1 MGHRLN
7 GNGKSLVDIVRCPGD
22 LNATRMV
29 QIKTRFSRL
38 MNQNKKF
45 FLLDLREAYHAD
57 LAGIG
62 ILVDRIKKVRAL
74 NGDIRLFNLRPEV
87 AQILHLI
94 GLNQVIATY
103 ATEEEARKS
112 YSATKIGGPAANYGG
127 QAA

>member
-7 GNGKSLVDIVRCPGD
+7 GNEKGVNVVRCSGD

-38 MNQNKKF
+38 INRNRRF
-45 FLLDLREAYHAD
+45 FLLDLKEAYHAD

-87 AQILHLI
+87 TQILDLI

-112 YSATKIGGPAANYGG
+112 FS
-127 QAA
+127 